1 MPIPLNLHQINYN
14 HLLYFW
20 VVARTGSVTKASEE
34 LRVAQPTV
42 STQLRM
48 LEESL
53 GVQLFDRSAR
63 GMTLTAAGQVVMR
76 HADEMFRLGNDLIRA
91 LSAGEASQLQPLQV
105 GTADAVP
112 KVIVRSL
119 LMPVIEKQLA
129 SGIVC
134 REWRVDH
141 LLNELHM
148 HRLDIVLCDQIMSP
162 LIRRQTMSYEVGSST
177 ITLCGTKE
185 MAQKLKKG
193 FPRSLDGAPMVAPSD
208 NSALREKLD
217 AWFATNNIH
226 PKILVETED
235 RTLAHY
241 FATTGLGFVCVATV
255 KSEEVTRQFDLERIG
270 VIKGVVETYYAV
282 AVERSHQH
290 PAVTHLCSVAKQKM
304 AVD

>member
-63 GMTLTAAGQVVMR
+63 GMALTTAGQVVMR
-76 HADEMFRLGNDLIRA
+76 HADEMFRLGNDLLRA
-91 LSAGEASQLQPLQV
+91 LNSGDTSQSQPLQV

-112 KVIVRSL
+112 KVMVRSL
-119 LMPVIEKQLA
+119 LMPVIEKGLA
-129 SGIVC
+129 SGVVC
-134 REWRVDH
+134 REWRIDH

-148 HRLDIVLCDQIMSP
+148 HRLDIVICDQIMSP
-162 LIRRQTMSYEVGSST
+162 MIRRQTMSYEVGSST
-177 ITLCGTKE
+177 ITMCATKDL
-185 MAQKLKKG
+185 AQRIKRG
-193 FPRSLDGAPMVAPSD
+193 FPRSLHGTPMIAPSD

-217 AWFATNNIH
+217 AWFAANDIH
-226 PKILVETED
+226 PKIVVETED

-241 FATTGLGFVCVATV
+241 FATSGLGVVCVATI
-255 KSEEVTRQFDLERIG
+255 KSDEVCRQFELEKIG
-270 VIKGVVETYYAV
+270 IVKGVVETYFAV
-282 AVERSHQH
+282 AVERAHQH
-290 PAVTHLCSVAKQKM
+290 PAVTHICSMAKQKM
-304 AVD
+304 VID

>member
-1 MPIPLNLHQINYN
+1 MPTPHKLHQINYN

-63 GMTLTAAGQVVMR
+63 GMTLTSAGQMVMR
-76 HADEMFRLGNDLIRA
+76 HADEMFRLGNDLVRA
-91 LSAGEASQLQPLQV
+91 LSAGDTSQPQPLQV

-112 KVIVRSL
+112 KIMVRSL
-119 LMPVIEKQLA
+119 LMPALQKGLA

-148 HRLDIVLCDQIMSP
+148 HRLDIVLCDQILSP

-177 ITLCGTKE
+177 ITLCATKDLT
-185 MAQKLKKG
+185 QKLRRG

-217 AWFATNNIH
+217 SWFATNNIH
-226 PKILVETED
+226 PRMIVETED
-235 RTLAHY
+235 RSLAHY
-241 FATTGLGFVCVATV
+241 FATAGVGIVCVASV
-255 KSEEVTRQFDLERIG
+255 KVDEVCRQFELEKIG
-270 VIKGVVETYYAV
+270 VLKGVSETYYAV
-282 AVERSHQH
+282 AVERAHQH
-290 PAVTHLCSVAKQKM
+290 PAVTHICSMAKQKM